1 MIVHPGAIQGFHRR
15 SKKLPSDA
23 LVKRGLRY
31 LPISLFTLVMGTSSV
46 ATVTHQTEKL
56 LHLPHLLSELL
67 IVLASSF
74 FLAFI
79 LLQAIRAIRWP
90 EEIARDF
97 NNPTRIN
104 YFAAFTESFLLLS
117 IAYLDFIPEL
127 ARILWWIGTP
137 LHLGITLAIL
147 NKLIH
152 QDTFEIQHYNPAWF
166 IPFVGNIVVP
176 VAGVEFAPLG
186 LNIFFFGAGL
196 FFSIVLSTIF
206 FYRIFFHAPIPIKL
220 VPTFFILLAPPSV
233 GCISYVKLT
242 GCFDIFAQILY
253 SIALFMALLF
263 LSQFRMYAK
272 IPFYIS
278 WWAYLFPSAALT
290 IATILAYHMTHEEI
304 LRWLAHFFNLILLIW
319 LVFFSWKTYKLLKTR
334 HLCVKED

>member
-1 MIVHPGAIQGFHRR
+1 MAQPEAVRGFRPHAE
-15 SKKLPSDA
+15 KLSSGEH
-23 LVKRGLRY
+23 VERGLRY
-31 LPISLFTLVMGTSSV
+31 FPIALFSLVMGIAGVTI
-46 ATVTHQTEKL
+46 ATHRTETLFDVPHILSGTL
-56 LHLPHLLSELL
+56 LT
-67 IVLASSF
+67 LASAF
-74 FLAFI
+74 FVVFT
-79 LLQAIRAIRWP
+79 LLQIVRAIRWP
-90 EEIARDF
+90 EEIVRDF
-97 NNPTRIN
+97 NHPTRIN
-104 YFAAFTESFLLLS
+104 FFAAFSVSFLLLS
-117 IAYLDFIPEL
+117 IAYLDFVPDI
-127 ARILWWIGTP
+127 ARVLWWIGTP

-176 VAGVEFAPLG
+176 ISGVEFAPLG
-186 LNIFFFGAGL
+186 VNVFFFGVGL
-196 FFSIVLSTIF
+196 FFSIVFSTIF
-206 FYRIFFHAPIPIKL
+206 FYRIFFHAPLPIKL
-220 VPTFFILLAPPSV
+220 VPTFFILMAPPAV

-263 LSQFRMYAK
+263 LFQFRMYTR

-290 IATILAYHMTHEEI
+290 IATILAYNMTNQEVF
-304 LRWLAHFFNLILLIW
+304 RWLAHFFNVVLLTW
-319 LVFFSWKTYKLLKTR
+319 LAFFTWKTYKLLKMR

>member
-152 QDTFEIQHYNPAWF
+152 QDSFEIQHYNPAWL

-176 VAGVEFAPLG
+176 IAGMEFAPPG
-186 LNIFFFGAGL
+186 INIFFFGIGT
-196 FFSIVLSTIF
+196 FFSIMLSTIF
-206 FYRIFFHAPIPIKL
+206 FYRIFFHPPIPIKL
-220 VPTFFILLAPPSV
+220 VPTFFILMTPSAV
-233 GCISYVKLT
+233 GCISYVRIT
-242 GCFDIFAQILY
+242 GCFDFFAQILY
-253 SIALFMALLF
+253 SIALFMVLLF
-263 LSQFRMYAK
+263 LFQFRMYTQ
-272 IPFYIS
+272 IPFFLS
-278 WWAYLFPSAALT
+278 WWAYLFPSAT
-290 IATILAYHMTHEEI
+290 FTSATILIYRTTHVEMF
-304 LRWLAHFFNLILLIW
+304 RWLAYFLNFVILAW
-319 LVFFSWKTYKLLKTR
+319 FAFFSWKTYRLFKDR
-334 HLCVKED
+334 RLCVKET